1 METFGFYTW
10 GDIPA
15 VTEENYEIVWE
26 NPSCDAVLADGVLT
40 VRCPAGEETVITISS
55 RDGRVS
61 DSIYVRNPRALTR
74 LQTCM
79 CQKLEETLFVGYCE
93 GRHWQLATVKI
104 LDLAG
109 KLIGIR

>member
-26 NPSCDAVLADGVLT
+26 NPLCDAVLADGVLT
-40 VRCPAGEETVITISS
+40 MRCPAGEETVIAISS
-55 RDGRVS
+55 RDGSVS
-61 DSIYVRNPRALTR
+61 DSIYVRNPKALTR
-74 LQTCM
+74 LQTRM